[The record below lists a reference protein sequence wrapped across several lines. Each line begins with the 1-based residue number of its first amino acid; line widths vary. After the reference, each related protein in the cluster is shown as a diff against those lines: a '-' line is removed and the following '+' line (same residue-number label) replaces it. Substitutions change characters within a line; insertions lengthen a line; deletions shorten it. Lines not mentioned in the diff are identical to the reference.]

1 MRTPDGDG
9 PDGGSTSGQV
19 GDGFG
24 ASADDLTDGFGDDFP
39 DDGFGDSTDT
49 TGTGDS
55 TGTDGGFGDDTGGT
69 GGTGDST
76 DTDDTPFGDG
86 LSDAEAENVLVEIL
100 EDVFG
105 EDGPGALDDAEA
117 DTTSVTEDDVFD
129 ALENA
134 LSAPGLDDGTVVDEA
149 PVDPFDPF
157 EPSDIPSESDFDF
170 TGDGL
175 VDGADLHEAAH
186 PFDFDVTE

>member
-49 TGTGDS
+49 TGTG
-55 TGTDGGFGDDTGGT
+55 GFGDDTGT
-69 GGTGDST
+69 VDTTDST

-117 DTTSVTEDDVFD
+117 EAGAVSEDDVFD

-134 LSAPGLDDGTVVDEA
+134 LSAPGLDDGTADGLVADEA
-149 PVDPFDPF
+149 PADPFDPF

>member
-1 MRTPDGDG
+1 MWPMRTPDGDG
-9 PDGGSTSGQV
+9 PDGGSTPGQV

-49 TGTGDS
+49 TGTGD
-55 TGTDGGFGDDTGGT
+55 TTGTDGTDGGFGDDTGST
-69 GGTGDST
+69 VGTGDST

-117 DTTSVTEDDVFD
+117 GAGSATEDDVFD

-134 LSAPGLDDGTVVDEA
+134 LSAPGLDDGTADGLVADEA

-175 VDGADLHEAAH
+175 VDG
-186 PFDFDVTE
+186 